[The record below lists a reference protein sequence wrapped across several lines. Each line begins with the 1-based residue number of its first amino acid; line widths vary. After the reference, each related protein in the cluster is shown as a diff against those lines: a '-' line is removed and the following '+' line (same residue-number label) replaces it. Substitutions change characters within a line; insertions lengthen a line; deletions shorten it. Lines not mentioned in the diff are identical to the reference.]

1 MAARSPSSGLL
12 WSSRTVAVPGLA
24 AQDAADAA
32 LHPEA
37 APDLAHHPFPGA
49 LQTAFAQ
56 IPGALPF
63 PVAVPVLPDHP
74 VRCALG
80 ASDVER
86 LPALLVHPFLAA
98 DHHPVLPDHSVL
110 RSVSDRKSAVPAEE
124 LRHLHSALPSSPLKA
139 AVAVAHCRPAVDP
152 SAA

>member
-63 PVAVPVLPDHP
+63 P
-74 VRCALG
+74 
-80 ASDVER
+80 
-86 LPALLVHPFLAA
+86 AA

-139 AVAVAHCRPAVDP
+139 AVAV
-152 SAA
+152 